1 MLRKF
6 IIPLVLLI
14 SSLHGYGRLAVE
26 KVAAGFER
34 PVWAGM
40 PPGSHGKLWVME
52 QAGTVW
58 IVDLA
63 NGKRADEPFL
73 DIRKDVTRED
83 NEEGLLGLA
92 FAPDFATSG
101 HYYVNFTDNAHHTCI
116 VRFTSQNRTT
126 TAPASAETLLRFK
139 QPFPNH
145 NGGWIGFGPD
155 AMLYIA
161 NGDGGSGN
169 DPNQRGQALDNLLGK
184 ILRIDV
190 SRGAGYRIPEDNP
203 FVNREEAMPEI
214 WAYGVRNPWRCSF
227 DRKSGDFWMADVGQD
242 AWEEINFMPRGQGA
256 GANYGWR
263 LREGLLKTPAQGV
276 GGKSPLGAIDP
287 VYVYKHGGGPK
298 EGNSVTG
305 GYVYRGPIKELQGRY
320 LFADYQ
326 NPRIWSFRMKRGKA
340 DDFKDHSA
348 ELQPKGGRIMLICSF
363 AEDNAGNLFIV
374 DLSGPIYQIV
384 GR

>member
-1 MLRKF
+1 MLRK
-6 IIPLVLLI
+6 IVIPFVLLVC
-14 SSLHGYGRLAVE
+14 SLHGYGRLAVE
-26 KVAAGFER
+26 KVASGFDR

-40 PPGSHGKLWVME
+40 PAGSQGKLWVIE
-52 QAGTVW
+52 QAGQVW

-63 NGKRADEPFL
+63 SGKRADEPFL
-73 DIRKDVTRED
+73 DIRKDVTRES

-92 FAPDFATSG
+92 FAPDFETSG
-101 HYYVNFTDNAHHTCI
+101 HFYVNFTDNGHHTRI

-126 TAPASAETLLRFK
+126 TDPASAETLLRFQ

-155 AMLYIA
+155 GMLYIA

-169 DPNQRGQALDNLLGK
+169 DPNQRGQALDTLLGK

-190 SRGAGYRIPEDNP
+190 SGESGYRIPKDNP
-203 FVNREEAMPEI
+203 FVEREGAKPEI

-242 AWEEINFMPRGQGA
+242 VWEEINFMPHGQGA

-263 LREGLLKTPAQGV
+263 LREGLVKTSAQGV
-276 GGKSPLGAIDP
+276 GGKAPLGSIDP
-287 VYVYKHGGGPK
+287 VYVYKHGGGPR

-305 GYVYRGPIKELQGRY
+305 GCVYRGPIKELQGRY
-320 LFADYQ
+320 VFADYQ

-340 DDFKDHSA
+340 DDFKDHTA
-348 ELQPKGGRIMLICSF
+348 DLQPKSGGITLICSF
-363 AEDNAGNLFIV
+363 AEDNEGNLFIV
-374 DLSGPIYQIV
+374 DLTGPIYQIV
-384 GR
+384 KR